1 MVVVLVKVE
10 QWALQVPKKKGEE
23 TRQQL
28 IANGLLDTSL
38 KPFTEGDTIFFPL
51 ARPGEG
57 GLQASFEAH
66 EKRLLPVARHELIGG
81 IAVLQESDRAAAE
94 ALLASRPGIHTVLS
108 TTSDVQG
115 EYRTRE
121 FEVLAGV
128 HTTRTL
134 IIEYG
139 HRFTVDL
146 SEAYFSP
153 RLATERQRVLQ
164 QMTKGEAVLDMFA
177 GVGPFAISLSKS
189 AGFVVSS
196 DINPAAVIMMKENCL
211 DNHCT
216 NVMPVLAD
224 SGRLSRILPW
234 KFNRVVM
241 NLPLLAPQFLD
252 EAFRLCLP
260 GGTIHC
266 YALVS
271 SEGEHLEK
279 ISSFQPSEVHE
290 HMVRSYSP
298 GKWHAVYE
306 ITAGK

>member
-1 MVVVLVKVE
+1 VYLVNVE
-10 QWALQVPKKKGEE
+10 QWAVRVPKKNGEQR
-23 TRQQL
+23 RQQL
-28 IANGLLDTSL
+28 IANGLLDTAL
-38 KPFTEGDTIFFPL
+38 KPFTEGEDILFPVT
-51 ARPGEG
+51 GGIDG
-57 GLQASFEAH
+57 GLRASFEAH
-66 EKRLLPVARHELIGG
+66 EKRLATTVRHELIGG
-81 IAVLQESDRAAAE
+81 IAVLQERDYAAAGS
-94 ALLASRPGIHTVLS
+94 LMGSRPGIHTVLA

-128 HTTRTL
+128 PTTRTQ

-153 RLATERQRVLQ
+153 RLATERQRVLH
-164 QMTKGEAVLDMFA
+164 QMAEGETVLDMFA
-177 GVGPFAISLSKS
+177 GVGPFAITMSKS
-189 AGFVVSS
+189 ACLVISS

-211 DNHCT
+211 DNRCT

-224 SGRLSRILPW
+224 SGRLSKILPW
-234 KFNRVVM
+234 KFDRVVM
-241 NLPLLAPQFLD
+241 NLPLLAHQFLE
-252 EAFRLCLP
+252 EAFLLCRP

-271 SEGEHLEK
+271 SDGEYLEK
-279 ISSFQPSEVHE
+279 IRSFQPSGVRE
-290 HMVRSYSP
+290 HVVRSYSP
-298 GKWHAVYE
+298 GKWHTVYD

>member
-1 MVVVLVKVE
+1 MVKVD
-10 QWALQVPKKKGEE
+10 QWALRVPKKKGEE

-28 IANGLLDTSL
+28 IANGVLDTSL
-38 KPFTEGDTIFFPL
+38 KPFTEGDDVFFPMTGC
-51 ARPGEG
+51 GEG

-66 EKRLLPVARHELIGG
+66 EKRSAPAARHELIGG
-81 IAVLQESDRAAAE
+81 IAILQESDRMAAE
-94 ALLASRPGIHTVLS
+94 ELLASRPGIHTVLS

-128 HTTRTL
+128 PTTRTL

-153 RLATERQRVLQ
+153 RLATERQRVLHE
-164 QMTKGEAVLDMFA
+164 MNAGETVLDMFA
-177 GVGPFAISLSKS
+177 GVGPFAITMSKS
-189 AGFVVSS
+189 ARLVVSS
-196 DINPAAVIMMKENCL
+196 DINPAAIILMKENCL

-216 NVMPVLAD
+216 NVIPVLAD
-224 SGRLSRILPW
+224 SGRLSKVLPW
-234 KFNRVVM
+234 KFDRVVM
-241 NLPLLAPQFLD
+241 NLPLLAPQFLE
-252 EAFRLCLP
+252 EAFRLCRP

-271 SEGEHLEK
+271 TEGEHLEK
-279 ISSFQPSEVHE
+279 IRSFHPSEVRE

-298 GKWHAVYE
+298 GKWHTVYD
-306 ITAGK
+306 ITAAK